1 MVEKKIRQVI
11 VPTLAYAGASMLV
24 LWLFVLQETTVPIS
38 FLGWQRPVSITFL
51 GTPLLAAFTAYYA
64 SVMVGKLLVGEAVDP
79 ISEGLRRLAVTSFL
93 FFVSGWSLLPGWL
106 SPLTGFLFYASILS
120 MLHKTLSAVLEP
132 INRLFEP
139 ILSSVYIL
147 FIGFIGSQAWLQVY
161 PYLERYILNSVYAPM
176 LLPYVQSGVAEPI
189 NSVIVVSTA
198 LVSVLALAGVFRSHP
213 NVYLRYVGDMA
224 SGRLEKMTLLSFI
237 VIYYFFFVRGFL
249 LRASGI
255 NPQYVVVGEWAA
267 LCLGFYLSYRGLKRF
282 TAESL
287 VSEDYTG
294 TWIKH
299 VQQVSLRGEPEMA
312 MFEALLDRFVRD
324 GELDEL
330 VVQLAFLL
338 EHSGLSTAAVTATL
352 SPLINYRDAPL
363 PRIGFAWQT
372 DNAMRRNLA
381 QRKRVINTVL
391 GSIRL
396 KPHGPEA
403 EPNQGPLIK
412 AEEAK

>member
-1 MVEKKIRQVI
+1 MEKKIKQVI

-38 FLGWQRPVSITFL
+38 FLGWQRLVSLAFL

-64 SVMVGKLLVGEAVDP
+64 SVVVGELLVGEAVES
-79 ISEGLRRLAVTSFL
+79 ISEGLKRLAVTSFL
-93 FFVSGWSLLPGWL
+93 FFVSDWSLLPGWL
-106 SPLTGFLFYASILS
+106 SPLTGFIFYASILS

-132 INRLFEP
+132 INQLFEP
-139 ILSSVYIL
+139 VLSSVYIL

-161 PYLERYILNSVYAPM
+161 PHLERYILGSVYAPM
-176 LLPYVQSGVAEPI
+176 LLPYVQSGVAESI

-198 LVSVLALAGVFRSHP
+198 LVSVLALAGVLRSHP

-224 SGRLEKMTLLSFI
+224 SGRLEKMTLLSFM

-267 LCLGFYLSYRGLKRF
+267 LCIGFYLSYRGLKRF

-294 TWIKH
+294 TWRKH
-299 VQQVSLRGEPEMA
+299 VQQVSLIGEPEMA
-312 MFEALLDRFVRD
+312 LFEALLDRFVGN

-330 VVQLAFLL
+330 VVQLALLL
-338 EHSGLSTAAVTATL
+338 EHSGLNPTAITAAL
-352 SPLINYRDAPL
+352 SPLINYRDDPL

-391 GSIRL
+391 GSIQL
-396 KPHGPEA
+396 KPYGPEA
-403 EPNQGPLIK
+403 EPKQDPINK
-412 AEEAK
+412 AVEAK